1 MLFKPINTVSHTTN
15 FASASAEAERKPR
28 FNINPSGAAEFAA
41 PESEEVDS
49 GAVEPAA

>member
-1 MLFKPINTVSHTTN
+1 MLFEPINTVSHTTN
-15 FASASAEAERKPR
+15 FASEAAGAKRKPR
-28 FNINPSGAAEFAA
+28 FNIKPSGAAEFAA